1 MKDTNDILSRI
12 IVRDYRPD
20 DYVPMMALWDLTGLG
35 GAHRGDTSAV
45 IETSIAMGG
54 RLLVAEDAESTLL
67 ATSWMTFDGRR
78 LHLHHLGVLPAYQR
92 KGIGRLL
99 SRHCIEYAIERNV
112 QIKLEVHRTNKA
124 AIALYQQLGFN
135 YLGDYDVYIIRKFS

>member
-1 MKDTNDILSRI
+1 MEDTNDILSRI

-20 DYVPMMALWDLTGLG
+20 DYFSMMKLWDITGLG
-35 GAHRGDTSAV
+35 GAHRGDTPAV
-45 IETSIAMGG
+45 ILKSIDMGG
-54 RLLVAEDAESTLL
+54 RLLVAEDAEGALL

-78 LHLHHLGVLPAYQR
+78 LHLHHLGVLPGYQR

-99 SRHCIEYAIERNV
+99 SERCIEYARERNV
-112 QIKLEVHRTNKA
+112 QVKLEVHRTNKA

-135 YLGDYDVYIIRKFS
+135 YLGDYDVYIIREF